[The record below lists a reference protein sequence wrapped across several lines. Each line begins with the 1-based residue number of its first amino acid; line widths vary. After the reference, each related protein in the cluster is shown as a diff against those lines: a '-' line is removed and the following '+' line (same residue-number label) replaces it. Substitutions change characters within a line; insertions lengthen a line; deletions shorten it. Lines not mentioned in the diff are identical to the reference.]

1 MTTLSSDRESIMA
14 FLTAML
20 GDQIHL
26 TAINPHPS
34 PTMARDFAND
44 VHAAAEWAVAENTR
58 GSNIHYTPNRVR
70 PGLHKKPSKADLTE
84 MRVVHVDID
93 PPKDGGPF
101 DAEQVEADL
110 RACAMPPHA
119 IVNSGNGLQAL
130 WQITGGGMEAVEAVN
145 RGIIQRFDGDNG
157 TANAD
162 RLLRLPGTV
171 NWPDNNKRRRG
182 RVPVLAKTLHIG
194 DHPSH
199 ELACL
204 SNIFPA
210 ERRPE
215 KSPSKQA
222 LALRP
227 TAPVTRLTA
236 DDLGLTKYDRLRAL
250 IEDPKSDDRSR
261 DTFAFACKALE
272 RGCNEEH
279 IIGVLLNPANGI
291 SAHCVA
297 QPDPLRAARRAVQHA
312 LEETD
317 VARRFRQRKEDK
329 RIGEDDADDLPR
341 SPEVTLDELLAYK
354 VFIADGSMVADVRYP
369 RSLLAKA
376 DFNNAYASSKVQ
388 ISVDGKN
395 KIVSATSLW
404 LQHQERLQA
413 HTVTYRP
420 GYGQFTV
427 DPDGKE
433 ALNLWRPL
441 ELGPVPGDWADR
453 VKPFEEHVRWLWG
466 EDADAFLDWLAHI
479 IQCPHEL
486 PSFGWLHVA
495 PQQGLGRNWV
505 SSILKRILRSGVALG
520 FDLMGALK
528 SGFNGDLGM
537 RLLAV
542 VDEIDEGGGVERFR
556 HAQALKQIV
565 TEETRRINPKYGR
578 QRTEYNSC
586 RWLIFSNSLTALP
599 LEERDR
605 RFWVVRC
612 DSKPRHAAYYQTLY
626 TIRDDAEFIAS
637 VAHWLAERD
646 IASFKPGAVP
656 PVTAAK
662 QALLERTRSPE
673 EQVLHDVKAH
683 WPLELVTSEEL
694 KKLMGESAL
703 TGAALRHALD
713 RAGLEPVGNYKLPN
727 EWGDGRRNVII
738 YARDNASQWKASD
751 IATKRQHID
760 QMTFKDKEVR
770 MECADI
776 L

>member
-1 MTTLSSDRESIMA
+1 MTALSPDRDSIMA

-20 GDQIHL
+20 GGQIHL
-26 TAINPHPS
+26 AAITPETS
-34 PTMARDFAND
+34 SIMARDFAND
-44 VHAAAEWAVAENTR
+44 VHAAVEWAVAENAR

-70 PGLHKKPSKADLTE
+70 PGLHKKPSKSDLTE

-93 PPKDGGPF
+93 PPKDGGAF
-101 DAEQVEADL
+101 DAEQVAVDL
-110 RACAMPPHA
+110 RAFAMPPHA
-119 IVNSGNGLQAL
+119 IVHSGNGLQAL
-130 WQITGGGMEAVEAVN
+130 WQITGGDMEAVEAVN
-145 RGIIQRFDGDNG
+145 RGVIQRFAGDSG
-157 TANAD
+157 THNAE

-171 NWPDNNKRRRG
+171 NWPDENKRRRG
-182 RVPVLAKTLHIG
+182 RVPVLAKTLFMG

-199 ELACL
+199 DLASL
-204 SNIFPA
+204 STTFPA
-210 ERRPE
+210 ERPLE
-215 KSPSKQA
+215 KGPSKQA
-222 LALRP
+222 LALQP
-227 TAPVTRLTA
+227 TAPVTYLTA
-236 DDLGLTKYDRLRAL
+236 DDLGLSKYDRLRAL
-250 IEDPKSDDRSR
+250 IEDPKGDDRSS
-261 DTFAFACKALE
+261 DTYAFACKALE
-272 RGCNEEH
+272 RGYDEEQ
-279 IIGVLLNPANGI
+279 IIGVLLNPDNAI
-291 SAHCVA
+291 AAHCLD
-297 QPDPLRAARRAVQHA
+297 QKDPTRAARRAVQHA

-317 VARRFRQRKEDK
+317 IARRFRQRDEDK
-329 RIGEDDADDLPR
+329 CIGEDDADDLPR

-354 VFIADGSMVADVRYP
+354 VFIADGSMVADLRRP

-376 DFNNAYASSKVQ
+376 DFTNSYASSKAV
-388 ISVDGKN
+388 IRVSGKPKLVLTAN
-395 KIVSATSLW
+395 LW
-404 LQHQERLQA
+404 LEHEARLQA

-420 GYGQFTV
+420 GHRQFTV
-427 DPDGKE
+427 DPDGKT

-441 ELGPVPGDWADR
+441 ELGPVPIDWADR
-453 VKPFEEHVRWLWG
+453 AKPFQEHVRWLWG
-466 EDADAFLDWLAHI
+466 GDADAFLDWLAHI
-479 IQCPHEL
+479 IQRPHEL

-505 SSILKRILRSGVALG
+505 SSVLKRILKSGVALG

-612 DSKPRHAAYYQTLY
+612 NDKPRDAAYYQTLY
-626 TIRDDAEFIAS
+626 TIRDDAEFVAS

-656 PVTAAK
+656 PLTTAK
-662 QALLERTRSPE
+662 QAMLERTRSPE
-673 EQVLHDVKAH
+673 EQVLHNVKAD
-683 WPLELVTSEEL
+683 WPLELVNSEEL

-727 EWGDGRRNVII
+727 EWGDGRRNVVI
-738 YARDNASQWKASD
+738 YARSNASHWKVSD

>member
-1 MTTLSSDRESIMA
+1 MTALSPDRDSIMA

-26 TAINPHPS
+26 AAINPDPS
-34 PTMARDFAND
+34 PIVARDFAND
-44 VHAAAEWAVAENTR
+44 VHAAAEWAVAENAR
-58 GSNIHYTPNRVR
+58 GINIHYTPNRVR
-70 PGLHKKPSKADLTE
+70 PGLHKKPSKSDLTE

-101 DAEQVEADL
+101 DAEQVVADL
-110 RACAMPPHA
+110 RACPMPPHA

-130 WQITGGGMEAVEAVN
+130 WQITGGDMEAVEAVN
-145 RGIIQRFDGDNG
+145 RGVIQRFAGDSS
-157 TANAD
+157 TPNAE
-162 RLLRLPGTV
+162 RLLRLPHTV
-171 NWPDNNKRRRG
+171 NWPDKNKRLRG
-182 RVPVLAKTLHIG
+182 YLPVLAKTLFIG

-199 ELACL
+199 DLASL

-236 DDLGLTKYDRLRAL
+236 DDLGLSKYDRLRAL
-250 IEDPKSDDRSR
+250 IEDPNGDDRSR

-272 RGCNEEH
+272 RGYDEEQ
-279 IIGVLLNPANGI
+279 IIGVLLNPDNAI
-291 SAHCVA
+291 AAHCLD
-297 QPDPLRAARRAVQHA
+297 QKDPTRAARRAVQHA

-317 VARRFRQRKEDK
+317 VARRFRQRDEDK
-329 RIGEDDADDLPR
+329 CIGKDDADDFPR
-341 SPEVTLDELLAYK
+341 SPEVTLDELLEYK
-354 VFIADGSMVADVRYP
+354 VFIADGSMIADVRRP

-376 DFNNAYASSKVQ
+376 DFNNAYASSKAA
-388 ISVDGKN
+388 ISIRGQN
-395 KIVSATSLW
+395 KLVPVTNLW
-404 LQHQERLQA
+404 LQHAARLQT
-413 HTVTYRP
+413 HTITFHP
-420 GYGQFTV
+420 GHGLFTA

-453 VKPFEEHVRWLWG
+453 AKPFQEHVRWLWG

-479 IQCPHEL
+479 IQRPHEL

-495 PQQGLGRNWV
+495 PLQGLGRNWV

-542 VDEIDEGGGVERFR
+542 VDEIDEGGGGERFR

-612 DSKPRHAAYYQTLY
+612 DDKPRDAAYYQTLY

-637 VAHWLAERD
+637 VAYWLAERD
-646 IASFKPGAVP
+646 IASFKPGAAP

-683 WPLELVTSEEL
+683 WPLELVTSDEL
-694 KKLMGESAL
+694 KKLMGENAL
-703 TGAALRHALD
+703 TFAALRHALD
-713 RAGLEPVGNYKLPN
+713 RAGLEKVGAYKTTKD
-727 EWGDGRRNVII
+727 WCDGRHNVTI
-738 YARDNASQWKASD
+738 YARDNVAHWKGAD
-751 IATKRQHID
+751 IATQRHHID
-760 QMTFKDKEVR
+760 QMTFKDKELR
-770 MECADI
+770 MECAD
-776 L
+776 LL